1 VKCFILTGFM
11 LVFKIQ
17 RGPSGGKKMLAFSS
31 FSAAAY
37 WVHDNA
43 DGPVGVL
50 IYSDRQREVFF
61 PDL

>member
-1 VKCFILTGFM
+1 M